1 MPVCGGGDY
10 VSGTWPHSVKVDLST
25 VNIGA
30 RGTHAYIGSTYC
42 MCIGF

>member
-10 VSGTWPHSVKVDLST
+10 VSGSWSYSVKVDLST

-30 RGTHAYIGSTYC
+30 RGTYAYIGNTYC
-42 MCIGF
+42 MCIGY